1 MTGESKKIR
10 LKDRFSPDY
19 QASGALIAAD
29 KMEIIKAEKGDKY
42 AAEALRIARGFK
54 EWFNENG
61 LKSIET
67 DIFFDNLAVAVE
79 GGEALGFAC
88 YSTYDG
94 VMQLIWLAVERNHQ
108 GRGIG
113 TALLKWV
120 ENEAR
125 GHGLRLIQIETLPDE
140 DSYEPYKLTRKFYYD
155 NGFTRIAYKKARL
168 EGWDDQIVLEK
179 RL

>member
-1 MTGESKKIR
+1 
-10 LKDRFSPDY
+10 
-19 QASGALIAAD
+19 
-29 KMEIIKAEKGDKY
+29 MEVIKAKWGDRHI
-42 AAEALRIARGFK
+42 ADALKIAQDLK

-61 LKSIET
+61 LKSIEI
-67 DIFFDNLAVAVE
+67 DLFFNNVAVAVD
-79 GGEALGFAC
+79 GNKTLGFAC
-88 YSTYDG
+88 YSSYDG

-108 GRGIG
+108 GMGIG

-120 ENEAR
+120 EDEAR
-125 GHGLRLIQIETLPDE
+125 SHGLTLIQVETLPDE

-168 EGWDDQIVLEK
+168 GGWDDQIVLEK